1 MNISKKKAFDM
12 FFTIVSTIF
21 LIVLMKFDLIEKYIG
36 LALIPII
43 TAYHIGKYSERK
55 FKD

>member
-1 MNISKKKAFDM
+1 MNISKRKAFDM
-12 FFTIVSTIF
+12 FFTVVSAVF
-21 LIVLMKFDLIEKYIG
+21 LIVLMEFNLIEKYIG
-36 LALIPII
+36 LALIPIL

>member
-1 MNISKKKAFDM
+1 MNISKRKAFDM
-12 FFTIVSTIF
+12 AFIIVSAI
-21 LIVLMKFDLIEKYIG
+21 IIIALMEFDLIEKYIG
-36 LALIPII
+36 FSLLPII